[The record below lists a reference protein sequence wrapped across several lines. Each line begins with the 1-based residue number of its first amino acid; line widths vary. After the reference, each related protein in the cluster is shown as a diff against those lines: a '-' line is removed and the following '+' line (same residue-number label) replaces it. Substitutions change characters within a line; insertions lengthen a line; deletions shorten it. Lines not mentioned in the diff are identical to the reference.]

1 MAKRT
6 DLKSRRATRGLP
18 SDFLAHGL
26 ETMPH
31 RALMFATGVTRSQIG
46 KPLIGVAS
54 SFTDLIPGHADM
66 RSLERFI
73 ERGVAAA
80 GGVPFVFGIPGICDG
95 IAMGHF
101 GMRYSLPSREL
112 IADMVESIVRAHS
125 LDGVLLL
132 TNCDKIT
139 PGMLMAAVRMDL
151 PAVVLTAGPMITG
164 RLSCPGPNEGKR
176 LDLVKDTFEA
186 WIQYDRGQMSREE
199 MLDLEINAC
208 PGAGSCQGLYTANTM
223 ACLTEA
229 MGMSLVGCGTGLA
242 MSGKKKRLAY
252 ESGRRVV
259 ELVRAGVTPRRI
271 VTGAALMNAARVD
284 MAMGGSSNSV
294 LHLTAI
300 AREAGIALDLEMFD
314 RVSRG
319 TPQIVSLRP
328 GGENFMED
336 VEYAG
341 GVPAILNVL
350 RPLLRENPTVSGP
363 GLLEIAER
371 HPPIRIEYL
380 VERDPATGEFVSR
393 KRTIIHAL
401 ETPVRPEGG
410 IAILRGNLAPGGAV
424 IKASALDPAMLR
436 FTGRAL
442 CFNGETEGM
451 AAIRDLP
458 KRLPKAGPST
468 IAQGRPEES
477 RMGGNLVLVIRYE
490 GPRGGPGMPEMLSP
504 TAALAGYPVEI
515 KNRVALI
522 TDGRFSGGTRG
533 PCVGH
538 VSPEAAGGGPIALL
552 RDGDE
557 IELDVPARK
566 LTVHLSAAELAQRRK
581 RWKPAAAR
589 KLTGWLARYAK
600 LVGDASSGATL
611 KA

>member
-1 MAKRT
+1 MVNRPVRKKTA
-6 DLKSRRATRGLP
+6 SHGLP
-18 SDFLAHGL
+18 SDFLAHRL
-26 ETMPH
+26 ENTPH

-46 KPLIGVAS
+46 KPLIGIAS

-73 ERGVAAA
+73 ERGVAAG

-95 IAMGHF
+95 IAMGHS

-112 IADMVESIVRAHS
+112 IADMVESIIRAHS

-139 PGMLMAAVRMDL
+139 PGMLMAAVRLDV
-151 PAVVLTAGPMITG
+151 PAVLLTAGPMLTG

-199 MLDLEINAC
+199 LLDLEINAC

-229 MGMSLVGCGTGLA
+229 MGMSLVGCGTALA

-252 ESGRRVV
+252 ESGRRLV
-259 ELVRAGVTPRRI
+259 ELVRAGVTPRQIITR
-271 VTGAALMNAARVD
+271 AALMNAARVD

-300 AREAGIALDLEMFD
+300 AREAGITLNLELFD
-314 RVSRG
+314 RVSRR

-350 RPLLRENPTVSGP
+350 RPLLEENPTVSGP
-363 GLLEIAER
+363 GLLEIAGR

-380 VERDPATGEFVSR
+380 VDRDPATGEFVSH

-424 IKASALDPAMLR
+424 IKASALDPTLHR
-436 FTGRAL
+436 FTGRAR
-442 CFNGETEGM
+442 CFNSETEGM

-458 KRLPKAGPST
+458 KLLPRS
-468 IAQGRPEES
+468 S
-477 RMGGNLVLVIRYE
+477 NLVLVIRYE

-538 VSPEAAGGGPIALL
+538 VSPEAAAGGPIALV

-557 IELDVPARK
+557 ITLDVPGRK
-566 LTVHLSAAELAQRRK
+566 LNVHLTAAEMEKRRK
-581 RWKPAAAR
+581 RWKPAATR

-611 KA
+611 TG